1 MNSKNE
7 RFFEYCP
14 GCVSGHFNL
23 FLQDLT
29 RLNVP
34 VNVKSLLRTWL
45 FHPGFRSVVAVRIM
59 NHAYAK
65 QRFRLALL
73 LRTRNISNYG
83 IDVFPG
89 CRIESGLR
97 IEHPVGIVIGRGVVI
112 GKNVTLMHGVTLGQR
127 DLRAQKLGPSP
138 VLGHEVTVA
147 AHACIFGAVSIP
159 EGSFVRSKALV
170 TEKDLTQV
178 IFTVK
183 KGS

>member
-1 MNSKNE
+1 MSKKNK
-7 RFFEYCP
+7 RSFENCP
-14 GCVSGHFNL
+14 GCVTGHVKL
-23 FLQDLT
+23 LLQDLS
-29 RLNVP
+29 RLNVR
-34 VNVKSLLRTWL
+34 VNAKSLLRTWL
-45 FHPGFRSVVAVRIM
+45 FHPGFRSVVSVRIM

-178 IFTVK
+178 IFAVK